1 VDQSGTKL
9 PGALSRALSI
19 APSQQSQQ
27 WHHSSVCRKVTGCR
41 SKCWQAGEKSSSITN
56 PNDTI
61 QNILYTARYNRLC
74 VTNTMGWERVQR
86 QLVKARSNHNS
97 HKRDEV
103 VRQAS
108 GECQLRQKRKHD
120 DNKQ

>member
-9 PGALSRALSI
+9 PRGLLRALSI

-27 WHHSSVCRKVTGCR
+27 WHHSSVYWKVPGCR
-41 SKCWQAGEKSSSITN
+41 SKCWQAGENSSSNMN

-61 QNILYTARYNRLC
+61 HKILYTACYNRLC

-86 QLVKARSNHNS
+86 RW
-97 HKRDEV
+97 
-103 VRQAS
+103 
-108 GECQLRQKRKHD
+108 
-120 DNKQ
+120 